1 MSEEKNM
8 MENTVDI
15 NDVSANPVVEE
26 VDPNILSVNLMC
38 GMTLDFD
45 AASMDWGD
53 IYSRINEIDDNI
65 MTFKSMVNDIIRPV
79 DISED
84 DRNNRAETIFA
95 SGYEF
100 LKNSGIDNISYDVRP
115 NITIIE
121 KALLV
126 CMDNILILEALIHHA
141 RIVATMNVD
150 TSSLIDSM
158 IDRLT
163 DSVDLDGV
171 VKDAVDFAKQ
181 NPMNLDESD
190 EETDDVEVDA

>member
-15 NDVSANPVVEE
+15 NDVSTNPVVEE

-84 DRNNRAETIFA
+84 DRNNRAETIFTSA
-95 SGYEF
+95 LEF

-158 IDRLT
+158 LDRLT
-163 DSVDLDGV
+163 DSVDLDEV

-181 NPMNLDESD
+181 NPMNLNESD
-190 EETDDVEVDA
+190 GETNVEVDA

>member
-15 NDVSANPVVEE
+15 NDVSTNPVVEE

-95 SGYEF
+95 SALEF

>member
-15 NDVSANPVVEE
+15 NDVSTNPVIEE
-26 VDPNILSVNLMC
+26 ADPNILSVNLMC

-95 SGYEF
+95 SALEF

-181 NPMNLDESD
+181 NPMNIEESN